1 MAPSRRRYSTALR
14 DEQTA
19 LTRGRI
25 LDAAGRLLSEHG
37 YLGTT
42 LAGVAAAAGVSV
54 QTVYNVVGGKPVL
67 LKAVYD
73 WTLAGDDEPVPLVRR
88 PDFQAV
94 LDAPDGRT
102 CLRRYAHVGRLLGE
116 RLLPLVT
123 ILYAQAATGDADLAA
138 FARTV
143 EGERGSGTRGLA
155 QHVADRFG
163 LRPGLAVP
171 VAADVLWALTAPDV
185 AERLV
190 LRRHWG
196 WDRFEA
202 WQGNTMADALLGPD
216 PG

>member
-1 MAPSRRRYSTALR
+1 VTPTRRRYSTALR
-14 DEQTA
+14 DGQTA
-19 LTRGRI
+19 LTRGRV
-25 LDAAGRLLSEHG
+25 LDAAARLLPEHG

-42 LAGVAAAAGVSV
+42 LSAVATAAGVSV

-73 WTLAGDDEPVPLVRR
+73 RMLTGDDEAVPLARR

-123 ILYAQAATGDADLAA
+123 MLFAQAATGDADLAA
-138 FARTV
+138 FVRTV
-143 EGERGSGTRGLA
+143 EAERGTGTRVLA

-163 LRPGLAVP
+163 LRPGLTVP
-171 VAADVLWALTAPDV
+171 VAADVLWALTAPDL
-185 AERLV
+185 ADRLV
-190 LRRHWG
+190 LRRGWG
-196 WDRFEA
+196 WDRFQVWLGDA
-202 WQGNTMADALLGPD
+202 MADTLLGPG

>member
-1 MAPSRRRYSTALR
+1 VPPSRRRYSTALR

-25 LDAAGRLLSEHG
+25 LHAAGRLLAERG

-42 LAGVAAAAGVSV
+42 LAAVAAAAGVSV

-73 WTLAGDDEPVPLVRR
+73 RTLAGDDEPVPLTGR
-88 PDFQAV
+88 PVFRAV

-116 RLLPLVT
+116 RLLSLVST
-123 ILYAQAATGDADLAA
+123 LTAQAATGDGDLAA
-138 FARTV
+138 FVRTI
-143 EGERGSGTRGLA
+143 EDERGTGTAGLA

-163 LRPGLAVP
+163 LRAGVDVP
-171 VAADVLWALTAPDV
+171 MAADVLWALTAPDL
-185 AERLV
+185 ADRLV
-190 LRRHWG
+190 LRRGWG

-202 WQGNTMADALLGPD
+202 WQGDTMADALLGPEH
-216 PG
+216 P